1 MRIDKIN
8 INIIT
13 FIVMIIILTNINFQT
28 ANAQMFW
35 NQTASFAGNSA
46 SYVSIPN
53 SSSID
58 ITGSFSF
65 EAWINPSSLSGAS
78 KGIVSK
84 GGVLGTS
91 LKIAV
96 RLQSDGRLSFIT
108 NGTPRLF
115 SKVSTP
121 LSINKW
127 THIAA
132 TYNASLGVF
141 KIYLNGSL
149 DTSSTIA
156 GAAPTSNT
164 DSLYLGISG
173 ASTPFAG
180 QLDEVRLWDKE
191 LSGTEVNTYY
201 RTSMAEVTGV
211 YNLLI
216 MSMTFQDENSLG
228 ADFNTRDISGNGNN
242 GNARN
247 ITAVDQSNNPYSTI
261 HNNESVQLNGT
272 NSYLTGK
279 DTSTLD
285 ASNSITVECWV
296 YPVSNAACSYVSKG
310 EASRVYFLGWDG
322 TKVIAK
328 INNTTI
334 NVGNAVVPLNQWSHL
349 ALVYKNSGPYN
360 LFLNGISQFA
370 GFSALGNITNSS
382 DSLYIGGGSGSL
394 TEFTGYI
401 DEVRISKDHFKSN
414 YEILTSMYN
423 SVDAGNDPDP
433 VLTNIAYN
441 LDGLLVDNVNNGG
454 PKLRFVGGA
463 KFSHP
468 ATTIGPVSPVT
479 RDEFNN
485 LSKGY
490 YTKTSLKPVPNT
502 VFNSLSVTTSDT
514 ININQN
520 ITISDFNLFV
530 AINHYATYNLDIT
543 LIAPNGD
550 SVKVFANH
558 SANTVNQ
565 GLVTIFDDQADSS
578 LSNSRFTTFSP
589 VFKPVN
595 SLNSVLSGD
604 KSQGKWI
611 IKVTDNNLSDAG
623 SSGGILYA
631 WGFQLNNQIETKL
644 NLNIRAIMQGF
655 YNPSTDLMIRDTM
668 RIYIREQFSPYS
680 ILDSSIALSDS
691 TGLGLFTVDA
701 HLLKTGIQVQLK
713 HRNSIETWTSGAG
726 ISIQNNDIL
735 YRFSDF
741 ASRAFGNNQTEV
753 DDSPPL
759 FGIYSGDINQD
770 GTIDA
775 SDLSD
780 VDNDALNSV
789 GGYVRTDVTGDD
801 FVDAADVSIVDN
813 NAFIG
818 VSAIV
823 P

>member
-1 MRIDKIN
+1 MKKEKR
-8 INIIT
+8 
-13 FIVMIIILTNINFQT
+13 FTNILAFCTMIFILICMNLRDV
-28 ANAQMFW
+28 NAQMFW
-35 NQTASFAGNSA
+35 NQTASFEGNSA
-46 SYVSIPN
+46 SYIAVPN
-53 SSSID
+53 SASIN

-65 EAWINPSSLSGAS
+65 EAWINPSTLSGAA

-91 LKIAV
+91 LRIGI
-96 RLQSDGRLSFIT
+96 RLGNDGRITLIT
-108 NGTPRLF
+108 NGNPRLF
-115 SKVSTP
+115 SKVSTS
-121 LSINKW
+121 LSVNKW
-127 THIAA
+127 THFAA
-132 TYNASLGVF
+132 TYNSSTNQF
-141 KIYLNGSL
+141 KIYLNRIL

-173 ASTPFAG
+173 TSTPFSG
-180 QLDEVRLWDKE
+180 QLDEVRLWNKE
-191 LSGTEVNTYY
+191 LSGAEVGTYY
-201 RTSMAEVTGV
+201 RTSMAEVSGV
-211 YNLLI
+211 YNGLV

-261 HNNESVQLNGT
+261 HNNESIQLDGT

-285 ASNSITVECWV
+285 ANTGITVECWV
-296 YPVSNAACSYVSKG
+296 YPTSNAACSYVSKG
-310 EASRVYFLGWDG
+310 ASSRVYFLGWDG
-322 TKVIAK
+322 TKIIAK
-328 INNTTI
+328 INNTTL
-334 NVGNAVVPLNQWSHL
+334 NVGSAVVPLNQWSHL

-360 LFLNGISQFA
+360 LFFNGKSQFA
-370 GFSALGNITNSS
+370 GFSGLGNITNSS

-394 TEFTGYI
+394 TEFTGFI
-401 DEVRISKDHFKSN
+401 DEVRISKNHFKSE

-441 LDGLLVDNVNNGG
+441 FDGLLVDNVNNGG
-454 PKLRFVGGA
+454 PKLRFVGNA

-468 ATTIGPVSPVT
+468 AATFGLVSPIT

-490 YTKTSLKPVPNT
+490 YLKTSLKPVPNT
-502 VFNSLSVTTSDT
+502 TFNSLSVTTSDT
-514 ININQN
+514 IIINQN
-520 ITISDFNLFV
+520 VTISDLNLFV
-530 AINHYATYNLDIT
+530 AINHQSTSNLDIT
-543 LIAPNGD
+543 LTAPNGD
-550 SVKVFANH
+550 SVKVFANQ
-558 SANTVNQ
+558 SANTLNQ

-589 VFKPVN
+589 VFKPAN

-623 SSGGILYA
+623 STGGILYA
-631 WGFQLNNQIETKL
+631 WGFQLNNQTETKL
-644 NLNIRAIMQGF
+644 NLNISAIMQGF

-668 RIYIREQFSPYS
+668 RMYIREQFSPYS
-680 ILDSSIALSDS
+680 ILDSSVAFLDS
-691 TGLGLFTVDA
+691 TGLGLITVDA

-713 HRNSIETWTSGAG
+713 HRNSIETWTDGVG
-726 ISIQNNDIL
+726 IILQNDNIQYN
-735 YRFSDF
+735 FSDDV
-741 ASRAFGNNQTEV
+741 SRAFGNNQIQI
-753 DDSPPL
+753 DSSPLL
-759 FGIYSGDINQD
+759 FGIYSGDVNQD

-780 VDNDALNSV
+780 VDNDAFNSLS
-789 GGYVRTDVTGDD
+789 GYVRTDVTGDD

-813 NAFIG
+813 NAFNS
-818 VSAIV
+818 VSVIT

>member
-1 MRIDKIN
+1 MRIDKRI

-13 FIVMIIILTNINFQT
+13 FIVMILILTNINFQT

-46 SYVSIPN
+46 SYISVPN
-53 SSSID
+53 SSSLNL
-58 ITGSFSF
+58 TGSFSI
-65 EAWINPSSLSGAS
+65 EVWINPSITGGAG

-84 GGVLGTS
+84 GGSFGTS
-91 LKIAV
+91 LIYAL
-96 RLQSDGRLSFIT
+96 RLTSGRVVLAT
-108 NGTPRLF
+108 NGAPRLT
-115 SKVSTP
+115 SRSSTT
-121 LSINKW
+121 LTNNKW

-156 GAAPTSNT
+156 GAAPASNT
-164 DSLYLGISG
+164 DSLYVGLSG
-173 ASTPFAG
+173 ASTPYSG
-180 QLDEVRLWDKE
+180 QMDELRLWNKE
-191 LSGTEVNTYY
+191 LSSAEVNTYY

-285 ASNSITVECWV
+285 ASNAITVECWV
-296 YPVSNAACSYVSKG
+296 YPISNAACSYVSKG
-310 EASRVYFLGWDG
+310 AATRVYFLGWDG

-360 LFLNGISQFA
+360 LFLNGISQFG

-394 TEFTGYI
+394 TEMTGYI
-401 DEVRISKDHFKSN
+401 DEVRISKDYSKSN
-414 YEILTSMYN
+414 YEVLTSMYN
-423 SVDAGNDPDP
+423 SIDAGNDPDP

-468 ATTIGPVSPVT
+468 ATTIGPVSPIN

-485 LSKGY
+485 FSKGY
-490 YTKTSLKPVPNT
+490 YLKTSLKPVPNT
-502 VFNSLSVTTSDT
+502 VFNSISETTSDT

-589 VFKPVN
+589 VFKPAN

-655 YNPSTDLMIRDTM
+655 YNPSTDIMIRDTM

-680 ILDSSIALSDS
+680 IIDSSISYLDS

-726 ISIQNNDIL
+726 IFIQNNDIL

-741 ASRAFGNNQTEV
+741 DSRAFGNNQIQI
-753 DDSPPL
+753 DASPLL
-759 FGIYSGDINQD
+759 FGIFSGDVNQD

-789 GGYVRTDVTGDD
+789 SGYVRTDVTGDD

>member
-1 MRIDKIN
+1 MKIVKRST
-8 INIIT
+8 IIMAHCT
-13 FIVMIIILTNINFQT
+13 MIFVLFSMNPRTV
-28 ANAQMFW
+28 NAQMFW

-46 SYVSIPN
+46 SYISVPN
-53 SSSID
+53 STSLNF
-58 ITGSFSF
+58 TGSFSI
-65 EAWINPSSLSGAS
+65 EVWVNPSVTGGAS

-84 GGVLGTS
+84 GGSFGTS
-91 LKIAV
+91 LIYAL
-96 RLQSDGRLSFIT
+96 RLQTGRLLFAT
-108 NGTPRLF
+108 NGAPRLF
-115 SKVSTP
+115 TKSSTV
-121 LSINKW
+121 IAANKW
-127 THIAA
+127 THVAA
-132 TYNASLGVF
+132 TYNSSSGVF
-141 KIYLNGSL
+141 RFYINGIP
-149 DTSSTIA
+149 DTTSTIA
-156 GAAPTSNT
+156 AAAPASNT
-164 DSLYLGISG
+164 DSMYVGLSG
-173 ASTPFAG
+173 ASTPYSG
-180 QLDEVRLWDKE
+180 QMDELRLWNKE
-191 LSGTEVNTYY
+191 LSSTEVATYY
-201 RTSMAEVTGV
+201 RTSMAEVSGV
-211 YNLLI
+211 YNGLV

-228 ADFNTRDISGNGNN
+228 ADFNTREISGNGNN

-247 ITAVDQSNNPYSTI
+247 VTAVDQSINPYSTI

-285 ASNSITVECWV
+285 ASTSVTVECWV

-310 EASRVYFLGWDG
+310 AATRVYFLGWDG

-334 NVGNAVVPLNQWSHL
+334 NVGNAAVPLNQWSHL

-360 LFLNGISQFA
+360 LFLNGKSQFA
-370 GFSALGNITNSS
+370 GFSGLGNITNST

-401 DEVRISKDHFKSN
+401 DEVRISKDHFKSE

-423 SVDAGNDPDP
+423 SADAGNDPDP
-433 VLTNIAYN
+433 VSTNIAYN
-441 LDGLLVDNVNNGG
+441 LDGILVDNVNNGG

-468 ATTIGPVSPVT
+468 ATTFAPVSPMT
-479 RDEFNN
+479 RDESGNF
-485 LSKGY
+485 SKGY
-490 YTKTSLKPVPNT
+490 YIKTSLKPVPNN

-514 ININQN
+514 ITVNQN
-520 ITISDFNLFV
+520 VTISDLNLFV
-530 AINHYATYNLDIT
+530 AINHQATSNLDIT

-550 SVKVFANH
+550 SVKVFANQ
-558 SANTVNQ
+558 SANTANQ

-578 LSNSRFTTFSP
+578 LSNSRFSTFSP
-589 VFKPVN
+589 VFKPLN
-595 SLNSVLSGD
+595 SLNSVLTGD

-611 IKVTDNNLSDAG
+611 LKVTDNNLSDAG

-631 WGFQLNNQIETKL
+631 WGFQLNNQTETKL

-655 YNPSTDLMIRDTM
+655 YNPSTDLMIRDSL
-668 RIYIREQFSPYS
+668 RIFIREQLSPYS

-701 HLLKTGIQVQLK
+701 HLLKTGIHVQLK
-713 HRNSIETWTSGAG
+713 HRNSIETWTGASG
-726 ISIQNNDIL
+726 IFLQNPDML

-741 ASRAFGNNQTEV
+741 ASRAFGDNQTEV
-753 DDSPPL
+753 DDSPLL
-759 FGIYSGDINQD
+759 FGIFSGDVNQD

-775 SDLSD
+775 SDLSI

-789 GGYVRTDVTGDD
+789 SGYVRSDVTGDD

-818 VSAIV
+818 VSVIA